1 MTEFIDAERH
11 LPLVYSLARR
21 MANSSVEYDE
31 LVGAGNLGLI
41 KAIKNYDVTLGFAFS
56 TYAVPVILG
65 EMKRYIRD
73 NGPVK
78 VSRTLKENY
87 MLLKRIISD
96 YEGKT
101 GESPTISK
109 LAALSGL
116 SEEDVAQSLD
126 SAKAPLSIDDD
137 SAADIGAPDSA
148 LDVEKLALT
157 DAINA
162 LPDDEGRLIKL
173 RYFHGLTQKETALVL
188 SLTQVQ
194 VSRREKKIL
203 DKLKTILDA

>member
-21 MANSSVEYDE
+21 MASSSVEYDE

-41 KAIKNYDVTLGFAFS
+41 KAIKNYDISLGFAFS

-96 YEGKT
+96 YEKET
-101 GESPTISK
+101 GESPTLSK
-109 LAALSGL
+109 LASLSGL
-116 SEEDVAQSLD
+116 SEEDIAQSLD
-126 SAKAPLSIDDD
+126 SARIPASLDDD
-137 SAADIGAPDSA
+137 TTFDIGAPDSA
-148 LDVEKLALT
+148 LDDEKIALNA
-157 DAINA
+157 AIDS

-173 RYFHGLTQKETALVL
+173 RYFHGLTQKETALML

>member
-21 MANSSVEYDE
+21 LANSSVEYDE

-41 KAIKNYDVTLGFAFS
+41 KAIKNYDATLGFAFS

-173 RYFHGLTQKETALVL
+173 RYFHGLTQKETAFML

>member
-116 SEEDVAQSLD
+116 SEEDVAESLD

-173 RYFHGLTQKETALVL
+173 RYFHGLTQKETALML

>member
-41 KAIKNYDVTLGFAFS
+41 KAIKNYDATLGFAFS

-116 SEEDVAQSLD
+116 SEEDVAESLD

-173 RYFHGLTQKETALVL
+173 RYFHGLTQKETALML

>member
-21 MANSSVEYDE
+21 LASSSVEYDE

-41 KAIKNYDVTLGFAFS
+41 KAIKNYDATLGFAFS

-137 SAADIGAPDSA
+137 SAADIGAPDNA

-173 RYFHGLTQKETALVL
+173 RYFHGLTQKETALML

>member
-41 KAIKNYDVTLGFAFS
+41 KAIKNYDATLGFAFS

-116 SEEDVAQSLD
+116 SEEDVAESLD

-157 DAINA
+157 EAINA

-173 RYFHGLTQKETALVL
+173 RYFHGLTQKETALML

>member
-21 MANSSVEYDE
+21 LASSSVEYDE

-41 KAIKNYDVTLGFAFS
+41 KAIKNYDATLGFAFS

-109 LAALSGL
+109 LAAFSGL
-116 SEEDVAQSLD
+116 SEEDVAESLD

-173 RYFHGLTQKETALVL
+173 RYFHGLTQKETALML